1 MKPLNLGALHIGETV
16 DWGHGFEVAEA
27 HDSIIIGTD
36 GREYI
41 DFSSGWNA
49 VNVGWRRPEIKNA
62 IIRQLDRTAFRPTW
76 CASDCEVALA
86 RKLVSLTPDSLD
98 VCFRATGGAEA
109 NEIALLLAR
118 AHTHKPRVLSFVSEY
133 HGGTFGALST
143 NSSSDIKRCFGPLLP
158 GFVQLPLP
166 PCFYDPCDGVEACQR
181 RCFTDIQAELYK
193 DDVAAVI
200 TEAILTNSGVFRPGR
215 YFFPEL
221 RRRCRETGALLIIDE
236 IGTGFGRTGRMFA
249 SEHFGLVP
257 DIMTIAKALSG
268 GYVPIGAAI
277 TNAEIARSGKG
288 TLDTPTF
295 GWTPLACA
303 AALANIEILEREQLC
318 SRAADMGEYLKKAL
332 ERTLRDSPHVGRI
345 RGVGMEIAVDVVQ
358 AENQKWYEGALRVV
372 QKSEEL
378 GLVIELSGSSC
389 AVLIMPPL
397 VIEAEQVNRGLA
409 ILADAF
415 DSLLMTVPQR

>member
-1 MKPLNLGALHIGETV
+1 MKHWDSGTLHIGETV

-27 HDSIIIGTD
+27 HDSIIVGAD

-41 DFSSGWNA
+41 DFSSGWNV

-76 CASDCEVALA
+76 CTSDCEAALA
-86 RKLVSLTPDSLD
+86 RKLVSLTPGSLD

-118 AHTHKPRVLSFVSEY
+118 AHTHKPKVLSFVSEY

-143 NSSSDIKRCFGPLLP
+143 NSSPDVKRCFGPMLP
-158 GFVQLPLP
+158 GFIQLPLP
-166 PCFYDPCDGVEACQR
+166 PCFYDPCDTLETCQR
-181 RCFTDIQAELYK
+181 RCFTGVQAELDK

-200 TEAILTNSGVFRPGR
+200 TEAILTNSGVYRPGC

-221 RRRCRETGALLIIDE
+221 RRRCYEAGALLIIDE

-249 SEHFGLVP
+249 SEHFGVVP
-257 DIMTIAKALSG
+257 DVITIAKALSG

-277 TNAEIARSGKG
+277 TSTEIARSGEG

-303 AALANIEILEREQLC
+303 AALANIDILEKEQLC
-318 SRAADMGEYLKKAL
+318 SRAADMGEYLKKELKRLLGNHRYVSA
-332 ERTLRDSPHVGRI
+332 V
-345 RGVGMEIAVDVVQ
+345 RGFGMELAVDVVR
-358 AENQKWYEGALRVV
+358 ENGQKWHDGALQVV
-372 QKSEEL
+372 CRCEEM

-389 AVLIMPPL
+389 SVLVMPPL
-397 VIEAEQVNRGLA
+397 VIEREHVDRGMT
-409 ILADAF
+409 ILVDAF
-415 DSLLMTVPQR
+415 DSLRL